1 MKMDV
6 ETKRQREKKMVS
18 LMIAIYC
25 RGRHGTQKGTLCPAC
40 DELNTY
46 ARLRSDRC
54 PFMEVK
60 TFCANCKV
68 HCYKPAMR
76 EQIRDVMRYAGPRMM
91 LHNTV
96 AAIRHLI
103 ETKREEKIGR
113 LIFFAVASLQSLD
126 VPKVRLRSCALLQR
140 KISSQ

>member
-25 RGRHGTQKGTLCPAC
+25 RGRHGTKKGTLCPAC

-91 LHNTV
+91 LHDPI

-103 ETKREEKIGR
+103 ETKKEKKKLAG
-113 LIFFAVASLQSLD
+113 
-126 VPKVRLRSCALLQR
+126 
-140 KISSQ
+140 